1 MTSTGPGPR
10 WSGPCSRRDG
20 RRWSVSRLQE
30 LVERYAVAL
39 DQERHLLRRMRE
51 VQRELDEVTERIR
64 RAETSGWRVREED
77 LDERDKLLAELHELQ
92 DQHDDLLEDQARLR
106 GEIAWEEYQERRRR
120 LIEGQ
125 AQDDLDAVQRVL
137 ELWPWSVPNV

>member
-1 MTSTGPGPR
+1 M
-10 WSGPCSRRDG
+10 
-20 RRWSVSRLQE
+20 RLRE
-30 LVERYAVAL
+30 LVERYAVTL

-51 VQRELDEVTERIR
+51 VQQELDQVTQRIR

-106 GEIAWEEYQERRRR
+106 GEIAWEEYQEKRRR

-137 ELWPWSVPNV
+137 EL

>member
-1 MTSTGPGPR
+1 
-10 WSGPCSRRDG
+10 
-20 RRWSVSRLQE
+20 VSRLRDLAE
-30 LVERYAVAL
+30 KYAVTL

-51 VQRELDEVTERIR
+51 VQQELDQVTQRIR
-64 RAETSGWRVREED
+64 QAEVSGRRVPEED

-137 ELWPWSVPNV
+137 ELWPWNVPQVR

>member
-10 WSGPCSRRDG
+10 WSGPCSRQDG
-20 RRWSVSRLQE
+20 RRWNVSKLGE

-51 VQRELDEVTERIR
+51 VQQELDQVTQRIR
-64 RAETSGWRVREED
+64 VAETSGWRVREED

-120 LIEGQ
+120 LIEGT
-125 AQDDLDAVQRVL
+125 QDDLDAVQRVL

>member
-1 MTSTGPGPR
+1 M
-10 WSGPCSRRDG
+10 
-20 RRWSVSRLQE
+20 SRLRE
-30 LVERYAVAL
+30 LTEQYAVTL
-39 DQERHLLRRMRE
+39 DQERHLLARMRE
-51 VQRELDEVTERIR
+51 VHRELDQVTLRIR
-64 RAETSGWRVREED
+64 RAETSGRKVPDED
-77 LDERDKLLAELHELQ
+77 LDERDKLLAELHDLQ
-92 DQHDDLLEDQARLR
+92 DQHDDLLEDQACLR

>member
-1 MTSTGPGPR
+1 M
-10 WSGPCSRRDG
+10 
-20 RRWSVSRLQE
+20 RLQE
-30 LVERYAVAL
+30 LVEQYAVAL

-51 VQRELDEVTERIR
+51 VQQELDQVTQRIR
-64 RAETSGWRVREED
+64 KAEVSGREVCEED
-77 LDERDKLLAELHELQ
+77 LDERDKLLAELHELK

-106 GEIAWEEYQERRRR
+106 GEIAWEEYQEKRRR

>member
-1 MTSTGPGPR
+1 MR
-10 WSGPCSRRDG
+10 LRD
-20 RRWSVSRLQE
+20 
-30 LVERYAVAL
+30 LVERYAVTL
-39 DQERHLLRRMRE
+39 DQERHLLRRMQE
-51 VQRELDEVTERIR
+51 VQQELDQVTQRIR

-106 GEIAWEEYQERRRR
+106 GEIAWEEYQEKRRR

>member
-1 MTSTGPGPR
+1 M
-10 WSGPCSRRDG
+10 
-20 RRWSVSRLQE
+20 RLQK
-30 LVERYAVAL
+30 LVERYAVTL

-51 VQRELDEVTERIR
+51 VQQELDQVTQRIR
-64 RAETSGWRVREED
+64 KAEVSGRRVSEED
-77 LDERDKLLAELHELQ
+77 LDERDKLLVELHELQ

-106 GEIAWEEYQERRRR
+106 GEIAWEEYQEKRRR

>member
-1 MTSTGPGPR
+1 M
-10 WSGPCSRRDG
+10 
-20 RRWSVSRLQE
+20 SRLRE
-30 LVERYAVAL
+30 LVERYAVTL

-51 VQRELDEVTERIR
+51 VQHELDEVTERIR
-64 RAETSGWRVREED
+64 RAETSRMRVREED

>member
-1 MTSTGPGPR
+1 M
-10 WSGPCSRRDG
+10 
-20 RRWSVSRLQE
+20 RLQE
-30 LVERYAVAL
+30 LVERYAVVL

-51 VQRELDEVTERIR
+51 VQQELDQVTQRIR
-64 RAETSGWRVREED
+64 KAEVSGWRVPEED

-106 GEIAWEEYQERRRR
+106 GEIAWEEYQEKRRR

>member
-1 MTSTGPGPR
+1 MR
-10 WSGPCSRRDG
+10 
-20 RRWSVSRLQE
+20 RLQE
-30 LVERYAVAL
+30 LVERYAVTL

-51 VQRELDEVTERIR
+51 VQQELDQVTQRIR
-64 RAETSGWRVREED
+64 KAEVSGWRVPEED
-77 LDERDKLLAELHELQ
+77 LDERDKLLAELHELR

>member
-1 MTSTGPGPR
+1 MR
-10 WSGPCSRRDG
+10 
-20 RRWSVSRLQE
+20 RLQE
-30 LVERYAVAL
+30 LVERYAVTL

-51 VQRELDEVTERIR
+51 VQQELDQVTQRIR
-64 RAETSGWRVREED
+64 RAEVSGWRVPEED

>member
-1 MTSTGPGPR
+1 M
-10 WSGPCSRRDG
+10 
-20 RRWSVSRLQE
+20 RLRE
-30 LVERYAVAL
+30 LVEQYAVAL

-51 VQRELDEVTERIR
+51 VRRELDEVEERIW
-64 RAETSGWRVREED
+64 RAEVKGRRVPDED

-106 GEIAWEEYQERRRR
+106 GEIAWEEYQEKRRR
-120 LIEGQ
+120 LTEGQ